1 MKPIILYHLIQTF
14 VTSLKTM
21 EIVYQMTNGGPM
33 ERTQFVAVY
42 LYKQGFTNYRYGYG
56 SAIGIVLVVAC
67 IVSTVV
73 LKALFREKEAD

>member
-1 MKPIILYHLIQTF
+1 
-14 VTSLKTM
+14 
-21 EIVYQMTNGGPM
+21 M
-33 ERTQFVAVY
+33 ERTQFIAVY